1 MESKR
6 DDLWRVCDSTS
17 QGVHLI
23 EQLLVSFP
31 HLTVWIHTL
40 CLIPEKE
47 LVWHRDKEN
56 RLVEVLEDTDWY
68 FQMDNRLPIPLKKGI
83 KFNITKETFHR
94 VIKGTTDLVILIEE
108 Y

>member
-1 MESKR
+1 MIYSQENITDNKFKR
-6 DDLWRVCDSTS
+6 VFS
-17 QGVHLI
+17 QD
-23 EQLLVSFP
+23 VS
-31 HLTVWIHTL
+31 
-40 CLIPEKE
+40 EKE

-68 FQMDNRLPIPLKKGI
+68 FQMDNKLPIPLKKGVKLDI
-83 KFNITKETFHR
+83 PKETFHR

>member
-1 MESKR
+1 MIYTQENITVNKFKR
-6 DDLWRVCDSTS
+6 VFS
-17 QGVHLI
+17 QDV
-23 EQLLVSFP
+23 
-31 HLTVWIHTL
+31 
-40 CLIPEKE
+40 PEKE

-68 FQMDNRLPIPLKKGI
+68 FQMDNKLPIPLKKGVTFDI
-83 KFNITKETFHR
+83 PKETFHR

>member
-1 MESKR
+1 MIYSQENITVNKFKR
-6 DDLWRVCDSTS
+6 VFS
-17 QGVHLI
+17 QDV
-23 EQLLVSFP
+23 
-31 HLTVWIHTL
+31 
-40 CLIPEKE
+40 PEKE

-68 FQMDNRLPIPLKKGI
+68 FQMDNKLPTPLKKGV
-83 KFNITKETFHR
+83 KFDIPKETFHR

>member
-23 EQLLVSFP
+23 EQLIVSFP

-47 LVWHRDKEN
+47 LVFSRQRAKTQRW
-56 RLVEVLEDTDWY
+56 LQVVC
-68 FQMDNRLPIPLKKGI
+68 
-83 KFNITKETFHR
+83 
-94 VIKGTTDLVILIEE
+94 
-108 Y
+108 

>member
-1 MESKR
+1 MIYSQENITVNKFKR
-6 DDLWRVCDSTS
+6 VFS
-17 QGVHLI
+17 QDV
-23 EQLLVSFP
+23 
-31 HLTVWIHTL
+31 
-40 CLIPEKE
+40 PEKE

-68 FQMDNRLPIPLKKGI
+68 FQMDNKLPIPLKKGV
-83 KFNITKETFHR
+83 KFDIPKENFHR